1 MMFAVL
7 YFGLMIDA
15 GLFTPL
21 IERLLGFVRG
31 DPVRLCLAT
40 AALAMLVALDGD
52 GATTFLISI
61 TALLPVHRRLG
72 ITPLVLPAIVA
83 LAAGVMNLLPWG
95 GPTARAMSVLRAG
108 VDQVF
113 MPVLPAMGMG
123 ILWVFFVAWWLG
135 RSERRRLASTTLAVP
150 APTSAAS
157 RDRPTSVTSTLLLQ
171 RRSHDFVIVLLL
183 QGLFADWVGLPEL
196 PAPLIFMVGLFHCL
210 ADQPANRRAQRDQMA
225 SHAASAVLV
234 VSMILAAGVF
244 TGILNGSGMIKAMAT
259 PLASNTPPALSPWL
273 SQIVAVTSMPLSLV
287 FTPDA
292 YYFGVLPVFAEAAS
306 AVGRD
311 PLTIGR
317 GRHPGTDDDGLSAE
331 PVDGV
336 DVHSGRAVRRVA
348 PRSSEVRLQMG
359 VRHDGRHD
367 DCRVDHGSH
376 LTPARIHCPGAWAG
390 PTTHPKPNEY
400 PWASRVASNTARA
413 TDALLTAER
422 WSPVRS
428 LSRSA
433 SASAL
438 RPARLLSVAS
448 AIVQRQLATPCR
460 ARATARQVAQACR

>member
-1 MMFAVL
+1 MSMLAILGFVTIGVFLALVTLTRTPVIVALVLAPLATAVTGGFGGHVGAFAVDGLKTVAPVAALMMFAVL
-7 YFGLMIDA
+7 YFGLMIDV

-31 DPVRLCLAT
+31 DPVRLCLGT

-135 RSERRRLASTTLAVP
+135 RSERRRLASKPWSLPETTSEVAVTDQLVSP
-150 APTSAAS
+150 SLFYFNAAL
-157 RDRPTSVTSTLLLQ
+157 TI
-171 RRSHDFVIVLLL
+171 FVIVLLL
-183 QGLFADWVGLPEL
+183 QGLLADSVGLPEL
-196 PAPLIFMVGLFHCL
+196 PAPLIFMVAFCIAL
-210 ADQPANRRAQRDQMA
+210 PINRRTAAAQRDQMA

-259 PLASNTPPALSPWL
+259 LLAANTPPALSPWF
-273 SQIVAVTSMPLSLV
+273 SQIVAITGMPLSLV

-317 GRHPGTDDDGLSAE
+317 AAILGQMTTGFPLSPLTASTFILVGLS
-331 PVDGV
+331 GV
-336 DVHSGRAVRRVA
+336 SLREHQRYVFK
-348 PRSSEVRLQMG
+348 
-359 VRHDGRHD
+359 
-367 DCRVDHGSH
+367 
-376 LTPARIHCPGAWAG
+376 WAFG
-390 PTTHPKPNEY
+390 TTVVMTI
-400 PWASRVASNTARA
+400 VASITG
-413 TDALLTAER
+413 
-422 WSPVRS
+422 
-428 LSRSA
+428 
-433 SASAL
+433 
-438 RPARLLSVAS
+438 
-448 AIVQRQLATPCR
+448 AI
-460 ARATARQVAQACR
+460 